1 MLLTPF
7 CLLLP
12 CLQVVPD
19 RSQFFRYSSISLRC
33 TDQWNSPGWTVKR
46 KTSAGGVRPCTFGWG
61 AASSGSSC
69 VIRNTYPSDT
79 GGYWCESSDGNR
91 SNVVHITI
99 TDRAVLLESPAL
111 PVSVGAAVT
120 LRCVAQATSPT
131 RTFHF
136 HKDGR
141 LVASSS
147 AGILTLPRASRS
159 DRGLYACSVPRG
171 GQSLGSWLEVQGER
185 TSGSTDTSQLY
196 IQHWFPTYL
205 HRFPAAS
212 TRRLLVIVRPQAGG
226 APVGGS
232 PLPAVHHL
240 TGTRLQGGQPSSGGS
255 TAPVFPV
262 A

>member
-171 GQSLGSWLEVQGER
+171 GQSLGSWLEVQG
-185 TSGSTDTSQLY
+185 SL
-196 IQHWFPTYL
+196 PPP
-205 HRFPAAS
+205 PAAS
-212 TRRLLVIVRPQAGG
+212 WSLSVPRLVVHLLVG
-226 APVGGS
+226 APY
-232 PLPAVHHL
+232 LL
-240 TGTRLQGGQPSSGGS
+240 S
-255 TAPVFPV
+255 TILLGLVCREGNRARAAALRRCFLSRE
-262 A
+262 AASYQEETEEMFNALLW